1 MYFRPAFWFLANWH
15 RKYKSNFKASVGEW
29 KLPLG
34 SIDRDRKRGDSRA
47 YKSWTA
53 ARPWETADILW
64 YLFHQS
70 VGNNLLLLWQQWMA
84 PEEEDVK
91 LSVAVL
97 RHITS
102 SCLSFYNS
110 FTTSL
115 IPGVNSAT
123 KWTMVAVDIHK
134 IPFYGSNTDLE
145 ESADVCGRS
154 MLRLNCE
161 LLCNL
166 DQ

>member
-1 MYFRPAFWFLANWH
+1 MEVSIGIVKGVIQGPT
-15 RKYKSNFKASVGEW
+15 KAEQQHVHG
-29 KLPLG
+29 KLQTYYDTY
-34 SIDRDRKRGDSRA
+34 SS
-47 YKSWTA
+47 
-53 ARPWETADILW
+53 
-64 YLFHQS
+64 
-70 VGNNLLLLWQQWMA
+70 NNLLLLWQQWMA